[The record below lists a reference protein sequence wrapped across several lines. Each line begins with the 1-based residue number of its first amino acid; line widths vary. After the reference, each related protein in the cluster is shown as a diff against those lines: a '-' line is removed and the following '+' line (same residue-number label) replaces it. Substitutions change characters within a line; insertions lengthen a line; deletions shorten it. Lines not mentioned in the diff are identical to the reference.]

1 MTKPFAASA
10 AGRRWLSLWTALVT
24 LLFAGSAFAQVQ
36 RGPMPVL
43 GLRAPDGEDEAA
55 AVATASLRRTAARA
69 GFTVPDNTPALEQLI
84 AAFGCDDAVP
94 VECLRQ
100 IATHI
105 NSPRFLYGSV
115 RRAGRRRE
123 TAPVRLEVILFDTA
137 TGQPTPPSQTELPR
151 AQAVDEDRWHAATE
165 QVLRA
170 ILPAQPATANTGNG
184 AGNGTGNGT
193 GNGNVVT
200 PPPGPAQPG
209 APIRRY
215 IGYGA
220 IGVGAVVG
228 IVGAVVGATGYFGLT
243 GQINSDA
250 DASRMGGLRSAPQDV
265 QYFND
270 LYPTDTQT
278 GQSVSGDAICGSLDN
293 PSTLRYIGAQ
303 SNRDAALAGARNV
316 CNSRSSTV
324 TTMGALV
331 GVGAA
336 VLVAGVVLV
345 VTDNTPS
352 AAPTATATVNTT
364 AAARSQHNL
373 RAQWTLSP
381 VVNQQTQGAVFNLR
395 F

>member
-55 AVATASLRRTAARA
+55 AVATASLRRTASRA

-105 NSPRFLYGSV
+105 NAPRFLYGSV

-123 TAPVRLEVILFDTA
+123 TAPVRLEVVLFDTA

-170 ILPAQPATANTGNG
+170 ILPAQPATANNGNANGNG
-184 AGNGTGNGT
+184 AGNGNGN

-200 PPPGPAQPG
+200 PPAGPAQPG

-215 IGYGA
+215 VGYGA

-243 GQINSDA
+243 GQINGDA
-250 DASRMGGLRSAPQDV
+250 EIARANGLRTAPQDV
-265 QYFND
+265 QSFND
-270 LYPTDTQT
+270 LYPTDTQV
-278 GQSVSGDAICGSLDN
+278 GQSVSGDSICASLDN

-303 SNRDAALAGARNV
+303 SNRDAALVGARNV

-336 VLVAGVVLV
+336 VLVAGVILV

-352 AAPTATATVNTT
+352 AAPQATANTT

-373 RAQWTLSP
+373 RAQWTVSP
-381 VVNQQTQGAVFNLR
+381 VINQQTQGAVLNLR